1 MNQGV
6 DVSGREVFSTEA
18 LFQDESVSGHDGAH
32 FLDGAG
38 KKNLYSVRR
47 RHFHNKN
54 PLTGNPEETFM
65 EKNKTHEDQMAAVDS
80 TVKVFF
86 PLEVKGGVRK
96 LREMRAIS
104 SPSLLQSA
112 SLPC

>member
-1 MNQGV
+1 M
-6 DVSGREVFSTEA
+6 EA
-18 LFQDESVSGHDGAH
+18 LFQDESVSGHDGAR
-32 FLDGAG
+32 FLDGVG
-38 KKNLYSVRR
+38 KKKKKNLYSI

-86 PLEVKGGVRK
+86 PLWK
-96 LREMRAIS
+96 
-104 SPSLLQSA
+104 
-112 SLPC
+112 